1 MKRSFL
7 TAFSVL
13 ILGSSLSFAKDEV
26 SSLQGLGLDG
36 KGCSVKVLQG
46 ERDILKDVELKGASK
61 VFEILSDTPDGY
73 RPTTRI
79 EPRGGEEVLSLFR
92 ENPDLLKEMK
102 VSRGTFTD
110 SITYSLD
117 SSDLPVASE
126 DELKWIQFK
135 INLKLNFKN
144 GILTKVKGEF
154 KAKALLITI
163 ASSEF
168 ECSK

>member
-1 MKRSFL
+1 MKKPFL
-7 TAFSVL
+7 TILSVL
-13 ILGSSLSFAKDEV
+13 VLGTSMAYSQDEV
-26 SSLQGLGLDG
+26 SELQGRGLDDEA
-36 KGCSVKVLQG
+36 CSVRVIQG
-46 ERDILKDVELKGASK
+46 DRDILKNVELQGASK

-79 EPRGGEEVLSLFR
+79 EPRGGEEVLSLFS

-117 SSDLPVASE
+117 SSDLPASTD
-126 DELKWIQFK
+126 DEIKGIKFK
-135 INLKLNFKN
+135 MNLKLTFKN
-144 GILTKVKGEF
+144 GTLRKVKAEF
-154 KAKALLITI
+154 KAKALLVTL